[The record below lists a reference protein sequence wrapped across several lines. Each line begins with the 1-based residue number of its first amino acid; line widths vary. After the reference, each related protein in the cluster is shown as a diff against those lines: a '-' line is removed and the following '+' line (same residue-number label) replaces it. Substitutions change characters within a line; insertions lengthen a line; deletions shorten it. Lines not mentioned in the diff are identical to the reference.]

1 MKVQPSHKSPIRHP
15 VFFLS
20 SALAM
25 LMIIGTLLS
34 PDSASTFIDSTK
46 TSIISSFDSLF
57 AIICNLIVILCLAI
71 MVSPWG
77 NIRLGGSQA
86 EPEFST
92 LSWLSMLFAAGMG
105 IGLMF
110 WSVAE
115 PAAYYTGWFGT
126 PLNVLKSTE
135 EAAQLAMGS
144 TLFHWGLHPWSLYA
158 LVGLSVAFFCFNRQ
172 LPFTIRSTFYPL
184 LKDKTWGWMGH
195 TVDVLAVIAAL
206 FGLATSLGLGA
217 KQASSGLSY
226 LFSFPDTLSTQLFI
240 IVGVTLLA
248 TISVIRGLKSGVK
261 VLSNINLALALLLML
276 AVIVLGHGWS
286 FIPLMTDTANAY
298 LQNIVPLSDWIGRE
312 DDTFY
317 HGWTIFYWAWWISW
331 SPFVGLFIAR
341 ISKGRTVRAF
351 LVSVLFVPTLL
362 TLFWMSTFGGLG
374 LSQIQAEVGE
384 LSLGLSNVSLALF
397 QALQQLP
404 MAEWLSLVA
413 VILVLLFFV
422 TSSDSG
428 SLVIDNI
435 VTGGHTDNPTQYR
448 VFWSVMSGLIAAVL
462 LFGGGEKALQ
472 ALQAVTI
479 TISLPFLIL
488 LLLMSVSLCLGLK
501 AAWTESTQP

>member
-135 EAAQLAMGS
+135 EAAWFCGEDFDYFKR
-144 TLFHWGLHPWSLYA
+144 LFE
-158 LVGLSVAFFCFNRQ
+158 Q
-172 LPFTIRSTFYPL
+172 LPS
-184 LKDKTWGWMGH
+184 H
-195 TVDVLAVIAAL
+195 TQ
-206 FGLATSLGLGA
+206 
-217 KQASSGLSY
+217 KQTQILMILS
-226 LFSFPDTLSTQLFI
+226 
-240 IVGVTLLA
+240 
-248 TISVIRGLKSGVK
+248 
-261 VLSNINLALALLLML
+261 
-276 AVIVLGHGWS
+276 
-286 FIPLMTDTANAY
+286 
-298 LQNIVPLSDWIGRE
+298 E
-312 DDTFY
+312 DCD
-317 HGWTIFYWAWWISW
+317 
-331 SPFVGLFIAR
+331 
-341 ISKGRTVRAF
+341 
-351 LVSVLFVPTLL
+351 L
-362 TLFWMSTFGGLG
+362 TLIKNIA
-374 LSQIQAEVGE
+374 SQQGFLFKKRSERVIKGEPNFIFSIQR
-384 LSLGLSNVSLALF
+384 N
-397 QALQQLP
+397 
-404 MAEWLSLVA
+404 
-413 VILVLLFFV
+413 
-422 TSSDSG
+422 
-428 SLVIDNI
+428 
-435 VTGGHTDNPTQYR
+435 
-448 VFWSVMSGLIAAVL
+448 
-462 LFGGGEKALQ
+462 
-472 ALQAVTI
+472 
-479 TISLPFLIL
+479 
-488 LLLMSVSLCLGLK
+488 
-501 AAWTESTQP
+501 